1 MPTHCPS
8 ITQSAIRSP
17 SNERRVPMAIR
28 HTSTKTIKAAVT
40 RAEGRRKS
48 YSHISNHW
56 DGLAENIAMGTT
68 TCVMCSRT

>member
-1 MPTHCPS
+1 
-8 ITQSAIRSP
+8 
-17 SNERRVPMAIR
+17 MAIR